1 MAEMNQ
7 KVKVWRASKTAT
19 AGFMTGENF
28 AVMAGTKTNFVVA
41 SDTGVGISGKSIS
54 FMTTSENIRHGG
66 LFILTND
73 FLRMIPQTLVT
84 PMPSQVPYPPIG
96 LVSNVVKDLPFFL
109 ALLAGGAIAG
119 GAVAAA
125 T

>member
-1 MAEMNQ
+1 MELG
-7 KVKVWRASKTAT
+7 KKIRVWRASKDAT
-19 AGFMTGENF
+19 AGIMLGENF
-28 AVMAGTKTNFVVA
+28 AVLAGTKSNFVVA
-41 SDTGVGISGKSIS
+41 SDTGIGISGKSIS
-54 FMTTSENIRHGG
+54 MITTSENIRHAG

-96 LVSNVVKDLPFFL
+96 LVSNIVKDLPFFL
-109 ALLAGGAIAG
+109 ALLAGGAAAG
-119 GAVAAA
+119 AAVTAA